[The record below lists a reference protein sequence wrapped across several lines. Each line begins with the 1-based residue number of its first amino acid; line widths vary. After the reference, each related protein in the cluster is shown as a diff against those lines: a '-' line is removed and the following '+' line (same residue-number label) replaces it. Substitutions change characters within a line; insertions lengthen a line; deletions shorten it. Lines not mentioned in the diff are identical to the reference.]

1 MFSSNQIL
9 EISGEINDTK
19 ALEKAIDYAFSL
31 DNGKMKPFQKVIVQ
45 QTAQGAYCLGTYFE
59 NVDGSFRAAPDGW
72 TPLPFLYDA
81 GIIAAIVK
89 QFLEHQTVYEGP
101 YDGSYEKGFL
111 LKAVNDD
118 DYSSGEILNPDYAI
132 CSIWPFTNFYAK

>member
-1 MFSSNQIL
+1 M
-9 EISGEINDTK
+9 
-19 ALEKAIDYAFSL
+19 
-31 DNGKMKPFQKVIVQ
+31 
-45 QTAQGAYCLGTYFE
+45 
-59 NVDGSFRAAPDGW
+59 
-72 TPLPFLYDA
+72 
-81 GIIAAIVK
+81 K

-111 LKAVNDD
+111 LKAANDD